1 MKWIG
6 QHIVDLIA
14 RFRSDV
20 YLEDISTGT
29 IASGSN
35 LGLDSNN
42 KIVKADVSADGDIT
56 SVVAGTGLSG
66 GGTSGDVTLNIEAAQ
81 STVTSLGT
89 LTALQVD
96 QLNMNGHAITSS
108 AEIELAPQA
117 GAALNIIS
125 DDVNIGSSTDQKP
138 AVEIRNTLNTSKPSS
153 LTFTK
158 DKGAAGADDDFI
170 GVINFNSDND
180 AQQIEPFAQIS
191 GTIEAAA
198 DGSEEGMLEIGVSAK
213 SGGSGSGSCPA
224 FVARGN
230 GQNITDVTLG
240 FGATSVTTIAG
251 TLTMGSTAFVNNS
264 GVVQVAAQPNITS
277 LGTLTAGLSIGGAS
291 YTGAGVSVT
300 GSPSDNTYDVFIG
313 KRKYPRI
320 TLIDDAASGD
330 TAFQIWNLG
339 DELRIGTS
347 AGSHGTA
354 ALVIHAGN
362 AALVEVQ
369 DDLLVNDDLTVSGQI
384 ELGHASDTTIAR
396 SAAGKVTIESAPIQT
411 TQMSVTNH
419 AFALDSNNSAYNYF
433 PLNNLNETRAGDT
446 AQYYARLIAPYAG
459 KVLRVVVRATADMG
473 DCRIRLT
480 KLSTSGQSV
489 DGLRDEGTDVETT
502 DAVDCSAINTTQTFN
517 LTAAFAAGDVVNVGI
532 LKGSTNTAFVTAAVV
547 WEYTV

>member
-66 GGTSGDVTLNIEAAQ
+66 GGTSGDVTLNVEAAQ
-81 STVTSLGT
+81 T
-89 LTALQVD
+89 
-96 QLNMNGHAITSS
+96 
-108 AEIELAPQA
+108 
-117 GAALNIIS
+117 
-125 DDVNIGSSTDQKP
+125 
-138 AVEIRNTLNTSKPSS
+138 
-153 LTFTK
+153 
-158 DKGAAGADDDFI
+158 
-170 GVINFNSDND
+170 GV
-180 AQQIEPFAQIS
+180 
-191 GTIEAAA
+191 
-198 DGSEEGMLEIGVSAK
+198 
-213 SGGSGSGSCPA
+213 
-224 FVARGN
+224 
-230 GQNITDVTLG
+230 
-240 FGATSVTTIAG
+240 
-251 TLTMGSTAFVNNS
+251 
-264 GVVQVAAQPNITS
+264 TS

-291 YTGAGVSVT
+291 YTGDGVSVT

-419 AFALDSNNSAYNYF
+419 AFGLDSNNSAYNYF

-502 DAVDCSAINTTQTFN
+502 DVVDCSAINTTHTFN
-517 LTAAFAAGDVVNVGI
+517 LTGAFAAGDVVNVGI